1 MRSQDLDSASTAR
14 SDDGHGPVENKS
26 TQESVESVGWPI
38 DCAGKSRDRSYASC
52 LTAKPPMHH
61 RRVLVWLWRL
71 VAAGRTPRPF
81 GLPAFTPPLSTSA
94 ATTALKK
101 PLFWAGFRLEC
112 FCRFSH
118 YAGVLGPS

>member
-61 RRVLVWLWRL
+61 RRVLVWLWR
-71 VAAGRTPRPF
+71 VMAAGRIPGPCRHCADHPPLFTTSHPHPRKE
-81 GLPAFTPPLSTSA
+81 PAF
-94 ATTALKK
+94 
-101 PLFWAGFRLEC
+101 
-112 FCRFSH
+112 
-118 YAGVLGPS
+118 V

>member
-71 VAAGRTPRPF
+71 VAAGRKRRPF
-81 GLPAFTPPLSTSA
+81 GLSSEPPPLLNASA
-94 ATTALKK
+94 NTALKM
-101 PLFWAGFRLEC
+101 PRLRGGFRLNS
-112 FCRFSH
+112 FHPFSFMPWL
-118 YAGVLGPS
+118 AGH

>member
-71 VAAGRTPRPF
+71 VAAGWKPRPF
-81 GLPAFTPPLSTSA
+81 GPLADTPPLSKSS
-94 ATTALKK
+94 ATTALKCL
-101 PLFWAGFRLEC
+101 LFLGGFRLDA
-112 FCRFSH
+112 FS
-118 YAGVLGPS
+118 PFSP

>member
-71 VAAGRTPRPF
+71 VAAGVKPPPF
-81 GLPAFTPPLSTSA
+81 RVSAVTPPLSNPL
-94 ATTALKK
+94 ATEAQKN
-101 PLFWAGFRLEC
+101 PPFWGGFRL
-112 FCRFSH
+112 
-118 YAGVLGPS
+118 V

>member
-61 RRVLVWLWRL
+61 RRVLVWLWRF
-71 VAAGRTPRPF
+71 VAAGWTRSPF
-81 GLPAFTPPLSTSA
+81 GLLAVTPPLFNSVGG
-94 ATTALKK
+94 TALKS
-101 PLFWAGFRLEC
+101 PALMACVRLRAFEPPSP
-112 FCRFSH
+112 CRQ
-118 YAGVLGPS
+118 